1 MNRSTLFVAMAC
13 ALAMSACAVTVGV
26 SPVPVVPVVPVSFEA
41 NLATSQQC
49 EYRGIAVSQDD
60 ARALGA
66 NLLLQYEASTDT
78 SVAFAATSRG
88 RRGRSRGPSG
98 VAVAANADMMAK
110 AVYCPQ
116 VVVDQIVSTN
126 SAVAAR

>member
-1 MNRSTLFVAMAC
+1 MLFVALAC
-13 ALAMSACAVTVGV
+13 ALPLSACAVTVGV
-26 SPVPVVPVVPVSFEA
+26 APLPVIPVIPVSFEA
-41 NLATSQQC
+41 NLTTSQQC

-78 SVAFAATSRG
+78 SVAFASTTSRG
-88 RRGRSRGPSG
+88 RRGRSRSASD
-98 VAVAANADMMAK
+98 VAVSANADMMAK

-116 VVVDQIVSTN
+116 VVVEQIMSTN
-126 SAVAAR
+126 SAVASR

>member
-1 MNRSTLFVAMAC
+1 MNRSILFVAMAC
-13 ALAMSACAVTVGV
+13 TLALSACAVTVGV
-26 SPVPVVPVVPVSFEA
+26 APLPVVPVIPVTFEA
-41 NLATSQQC
+41 NLTTSQQC

-78 SVAFAATSRG
+78 SVAFASTSRG
-88 RRGRSRGPSG
+88 RRGRRGPND
-98 VAVAANADMMAK
+98 VAVSANADMMAK

-126 SAVAAR
+126 SAVASR